1 VKIHEYQA
9 KEILKK
15 HGVPVPRGEAV
26 FSPAEAGAVAE
37 RLGGD
42 VVLKAQVHAGGRGKG
57 GGIQV
62 VKGPAE
68 AESVA
73 RRLIGTRLVT
83 LQTGRDGLPVNR
95 LLVEEVVEIRREI
108 YLGVTLDRAVMAP
121 TLIACAEGGVDIE
134 EVAARNPALIL
145 REPVDPALG
154 LREFQARKLAYALGP
169 EREQLSPLTA
179 AVRGLYRVFW
189 DSDASLA
196 EINPLAVTAD
206 GRVLAMDAKINIDDN
221 ALFRHPEIR
230 EMRDISQE
238 DPLEVEA
245 SRAGLSYVKMD
256 GSVGCLVNGAGLAMA
271 TMDMIFLAGGRPANF
286 LDVGG
291 GASSEQV
298 SKAFRLV
305 VGDPQT
311 RVVFINIFGG
321 ILRCDVLAR
330 GVLEAARQVEI
341 RLPVVVRLEGT
352 HAGEG
357 RAILSQSG
365 LRWNVS
371 GGFEEAARL
380 AVQLAGGRSGGAGGA

>member
-1 VKIHEYQA
+1 
-9 KEILKK
+9 
-15 HGVPVPRGEAV
+15 
-26 FSPAEAGAVAE
+26 VAE

-42 VVLKAQVHAGGRGKG
+42 VVVKAQVHAGGRGKG
-57 GGIQV
+57 GGIRV
-62 VKGPAE
+62 VKNPAE
-68 AESVA
+68 AEAEA
-73 RRLIGTRLVT
+73 RRLIGSRLVT
-83 LQTGRDGLPVNR
+83 PQTGREGLPVSR
-95 LLVEEVVEIRREI
+95 LLVEEALEVRREI
-108 YLGVTLDRAVMAP
+108 YLGATLDRAGMVP

-154 LREFQARKLAYALGP
+154 LRDFQARKLAYALGP
-169 EREQLSPLTA
+169 EREQLAPLAA
-179 AVRGLYRVFW
+179 AVRGLYQAFW
-189 DSDASLA
+189 DCDASLA
-196 EINPLAVTAD
+196 EINPLAVAAD

-230 EMRDISQE
+230 EMRDASQE
-238 DPLEVEA
+238 EPLEVEA

-311 RVVFINIFGG
+311 RAVLINIFGG

-330 GVLEAARQVEI
+330 GVVEAARQVEI

-352 HAGEG
+352 NAAEG
-357 RAILSQSG
+357 RRILVESG
-365 LRWNVS
+365 LRWNVCE
-371 GGFEEAARL
+371 GFEEAARRAVRL
-380 AVQLAGGRSGGAGGA
+380 AAGGAGDGGGAGADGPGPGGERRAGVGREAGGG